1 MSFADRNTHKLY
13 EWLKRLAGDG
23 SGRVSLG
30 HLSASGPGVPLG
42 QWAVRQEDSDETL
55 RQLAGAIVQAAADD
69 TDGQTGGMPQQYVTL
84 FYAEDAPDRAASRL
98 PLRLAAPEQF
108 APEGSALAT
117 EPPTDKGLLSQAIRH
132 NEFLVRTSFGAMGA
146 ACANLERQNHMM
158 SEQIMRQTEQIFD
171 MQRERQE
178 LLDRDSERLL
188 KIEQF
193 EADRD
198 HRDRLTSEV
207 LSAGKGFMAMLA
219 NGGKPLMLPVST
231 GAGAAGPAPR
241 APSPTNGSRAADDGV
256 DAEDEGASAS
266 AAPQS
271 VPAAAVL
278 ALSQLQDFFRSLTP
292 EQTQQIGALLSPAQ
306 QGSLLTLYQLFAG
319 LDDEEKATMGMGT

>member
-1 MSFADRNTHKLY
+1 MSFADPNTLRLY

-30 HLSASGPGVPLG
+30 HVTVSGPGVPLG
-42 QWAVRQEDSDETL
+42 QWAVKNEDADETL
-55 RQLAGAIVQAAADD
+55 RQLAEVIVQAAADD
-69 TDGQTGGMPQQYVTL
+69 SDGQGTGMPQQYIALYYHETS
-84 FYAEDAPDRAASRL
+84 PDRSSSRMPIRFAA
-98 PLRLAAPEQF
+98 AEQF

-117 EPPTDKGLLSQAIRH
+117 EPPTDRGLLAQAIRH

-158 SEQIMRQTEQIFD
+158 SEQLVQQTKQIFE
-171 MQRERQE
+171 MQSERQD
-178 LLDRDSERLL
+178 LLDRDSERLVRVV
-188 KIEQF
+188 QA

-198 HRDRLTSEV
+198 HRTRVTSEV

-219 NGGKPLMLPVST
+219 NGGKPLRIPVST
-231 GAGAAGPAPR
+231 EADTTPAPMQVLSSGGGAA
-241 APSPTNGSRAADDGV
+241 SEGSGGTGMPD
-256 DAEDEGASAS
+256 
-266 AAPQS
+266 S

-292 EQTQQIGALLSPAQ
+292 EQTQKITSALSPTQ

-319 LDDEEKATMGMGT
+319 LEDADGDESAAETEA